1 MKRSTRSPAGFQ
13 IWDGAGWTG
22 WGKGGSGEGNSR
34 EPGKPD
40 DTTHYPFSRKRTTAI
55 PKRYLTS
62 PLKFTKKSCFIFST
76 YLVKRQFSKCSP
88 PKCQFWFWLF
98 SLCLFFNLLAQ
109 KKKKK
114 WVKSW
119 SSRGYIKRG
128 GEKTQYENR
137 SHWKGEKVIVLD
149 PNVALWILAPKRANE
164 FFLRP
169 AKEPLIF
176 ISHSENQ
183 RGEPPSIPRCRKHT
197 RPTGISSL
205 SSFQAQKQM
214 HNTSALVTYCG
225 SWSPRSKPG
234 GSYQCSNLDPGEAL
248 PASQHRAGRPASR
261 CFKSRVSFKQHNC
274 SIVLLGA
281 SL

>member
-98 SLCLFFNLLAQ
+98 SLCLFSALLT
-109 KKKKK
+109 
-114 WVKSW
+114 WLF
-119 SSRGYIKRG
+119 SSGSSSLCLCHGCDQMFGSENDKNITSHG
-128 GEKTQYENR
+128 GVP
-137 SHWKGEKVIVLD
+137 SD
-149 PNVALWILAPKRANE
+149 ANE
-164 FFLRP
+164 TF
-169 AKEPLIF
+169 
-176 ISHSENQ
+176 
-183 RGEPPSIPRCRKHT
+183 T
-197 RPTGISSL
+197 
-205 SSFQAQKQM
+205 
-214 HNTSALVTYCG
+214 V
-225 SWSPRSKPG
+225 
-234 GSYQCSNLDPGEAL
+234 
-248 PASQHRAGRPASR
+248 
-261 CFKSRVSFKQHNC
+261 V
-274 SIVLLGA
+274 
-281 SL
+281 